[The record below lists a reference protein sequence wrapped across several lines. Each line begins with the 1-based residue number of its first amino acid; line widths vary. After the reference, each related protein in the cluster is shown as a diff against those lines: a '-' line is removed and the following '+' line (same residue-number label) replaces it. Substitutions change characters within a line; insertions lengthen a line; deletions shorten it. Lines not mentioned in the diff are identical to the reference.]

1 MRHSVFAML
10 GAAALT
16 AISTL
21 ALAQGPT
28 AAGTPPASGKSGVNV
43 GSLQC
48 KVAGGMGFIFGSSK
62 DLDCLLVRTDGVAEH
77 YAGSI
82 NRYGV
87 DIGFTKEAHIVWLVF
102 APGAIGPGALA
113 GDYGGVKWDQYS
125 LEAYVNFLYERDLDD
140 SLVFNTDYLQI
151 FQRSFWLSVLTTVGC
166 LLIGYLYGLFLLR
179 PEVPVEIRSGLMVGF
194 LGGLTTFSSFSLD
207 TLRLLE
213 SGQLP
218 LALGYGL
225 LSVLG
230 GLFATW
236 AGLILTKI

>member
-1 MRHSVFAML
+1 VIGLVLAVSAGGVAGTLLRFVTGNL
-10 GAAALT
+10 IAAYWPRYFYVG
-16 AISTL
+16 TL
-21 ALAQGPT
+21 A
-28 AAGTPPASGKSGVNV
+28 VN
-43 GSLQC
+43 
-48 KVAGGMGFIFGSSK
+48 I
-62 DLDCLLVRTDGVAEH
+62 
-77 YAGSI
+77 
-82 NRYGV
+82 
-87 DIGFTKEAHIVWLVF
+87 
-102 APGAIGPGALA
+102 
-113 GDYGGVKWDQYS
+113 
-125 LEAYVNFLYERDLDD
+125 
-140 SLVFNTDYLQI
+140 
-151 FQRSFWLSVLTTVGC
+151 VGC

-218 LALGYGL
+218 LAMGYAA